1 MSALSLVV
9 LSLLTA
15 MPPASCQRGSRGLGQ
30 PSGCGEERAGLGVGG
45 PGVEGVVF
53 CPSHHPWHLQVG
65 EGRGTGLARGTS
77 KGRHR
82 LLAGTC
88 FPQVRN
94 EGSRET
100 LDLGLGRGVETQA
113 PGAGIA
119 LEMAGF

>member
-1 MSALSLVV
+1 MSVLSLVV

-15 MPPASCQRGSRGLGQ
+15 VPPASCQQGSTGLDQPRGCREERVGLG
-30 PSGCGEERAGLGVGG
+30 AGS

-65 EGRGTGLARGTS
+65 GGRGTGLARGTS

-100 LDLGLGRGVETQA
+100 LDLGLRRGVETHA

>member
-1 MSALSLVV
+1 MSVLSLVV
-9 LSLLTA
+9 LSLLMA
-15 MPPASCQRGSRGLGQ
+15 LPPASCQQGSMGLDQ
-30 PSGCGEERAGLGVGG
+30 PRGCGEERVGLGAGS

-53 CPSHHPWHLQVG
+53 CPHRPWHLQVG
-65 EGRGTGLARGTS
+65 GGRGTGLARGTS

-100 LDLGLGRGVETQA
+100 LDLGLRRGVETHA